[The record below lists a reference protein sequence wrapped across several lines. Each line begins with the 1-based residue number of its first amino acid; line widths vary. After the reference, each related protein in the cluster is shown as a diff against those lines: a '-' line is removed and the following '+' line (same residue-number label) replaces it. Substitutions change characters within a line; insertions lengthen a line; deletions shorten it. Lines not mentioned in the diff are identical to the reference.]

1 MKIIKIKKK
10 YSRLHLIIDGL
21 KFYFFDN
28 YYKYIKRLIGINLG
42 YYYNVWKYKFFFK
55 KRVCLNFFNL
65 EKYSKTTQLQIIKI
79 FDKVT
84 TNTPTPKVYPVEK
97 ISSLV
102 CPHTNYV
109 FPEVYVAEVSDAWVS
124 SKTNVVR
131 VGDNAILQDLY
142 DPVKDYM
149 HEELAGRYFINTEK
163 KLINFLDYNNSSINL
178 DSAATFLDAVAYNYA
193 HWVTEVLPR
202 IATFCTLK
210 QFKNVPL
217 LIDDG
222 LHPNVMESLALI
234 VEEDRQVY
242 LLSKKLKIKVK
253 KLYVVSVTGY
263 IPVQPKKHNYHNHG
277 MFSPYTLRLIRNRI
291 FAIIDNLP
299 AKDSPKKIYLKR
311 NSKHRILINEKEI
324 IKILISKGYAII
336 EPEKLSFLQQV
347 SIIKNAKYIMG
358 ISGASLGNLIFAS
371 SSSEINILIGEAKNT
386 PYWYWQNI
394 ALAVNLKVNYFF
406 GKINNL
412 SDGVHSDF
420 TINPK
425 LILQKE
431 HSS

>member
-10 YSRLHLIIDGL
+10 YSRLHFIINAL
-21 KFYFFDN
+21 KFYFLSN
-28 YYKYIKRLIGINLG
+28 YHKYLKRLIGINLG
-42 YYYNVWKYKFFFK
+42 YFYNVWKYKFFFK
-55 KRVCLNFFNL
+55 NRVHLNFFTL
-65 EKYSKTTQLQIIKI
+65 EKYSKTTPLQIIKI
-79 FDKVT
+79 FDKAT
-84 TNTPTPKVYPVEK
+84 TNTFAPKVFPIEK

-102 CPHTNYV
+102 CPHTNYT
-109 FPEVYVAEVSDAWVS
+109 FPEVYVAEVSDAWLR
-124 SKTNVVR
+124 SKTNVVS
-131 VGDNAILQDLY
+131 VGDKAILQDLY

-149 HEELAGRYFINTEK
+149 YEELAGRYFINTKK
-163 KLINFLDYNNSSINL
+163 KLISFIDYNNFPINL
-178 DSAATFLDAVAYNYA
+178 DSAATFLDSVAHNYT

-202 IATFCTLK
+202 IAAFCTLK

-222 LHPNVMESLALI
+222 LHPNIIESLALI

-263 IPVQPKKHNYHNHG
+263 IPVEPKNKNPDNHG
-277 MFSPYTLRLIRNRI
+277 MFSPYALRLIRNRI
-291 FAIIDNLP
+291 FAIIDKLP

-324 IKILISKGYAII
+324 IKILISKGYVII

-347 SIIKNAKYIMG
+347 SIIKNAKCIMG
-358 ISGASLGNLIFAS
+358 VSGAAFGNLIFAS
-371 SSSEINILIGEAKNT
+371 SDSEINILIGEARNT

-394 ALAVNLKVNYFF
+394 AIAVNLKVNYFF
-406 GKINNL
+406 GKVNKF
-412 SDGVHSDF
+412 SDSVHSDF

-425 LILQKE
+425 LILQKKYRN
-431 HSS
+431 

>member
-1 MKIIKIKKK
+1 LKIIEIKKK
-10 YSRLHLIIDGL
+10 TYTLQFINFFLKNFFFRYIDKYL
-21 KFYFFDN
+21 KRF
-28 YYKYIKRLIGINLG
+28 IKINLG
-42 YYYNVWKYKFFFK
+42 YLYNRWRYKLFFK
-55 KRVCLNFFNL
+55 RRICLNFFNL
-65 EKYSKTTQLQIIKI
+65 EEYSKTAQLQIIKI
-79 FDKVT
+79 FDKAT
-84 TNTPTPKVYPVEK
+84 TNTDAPKVYPIEK
-97 ISSLV
+97 ISCLV
-102 CPHTNYV
+102 RPHSNYV
-109 FPEVYVAEVSDAWVS
+109 FPVYMAEMSDAWVR
-124 SKTNVVR
+124 SKTNVVS
-131 VGDNAILQDLY
+131 VGDKAILQDLY

-149 HEELAGRYFINTEK
+149 FEELSGRYLLNTEK
-163 KLINFLDYNNSSINL
+163 KLISFLDYDNSPINL

-193 HWVTEVLPR
+193 HWITEVLPR
-202 IATFCTLK
+202 ISAFCTLK
-210 QFKNVPL
+210 KFKNVPL

-222 LHPNVMESLALI
+222 LHPNIMESLALI

-242 LLSKKLKIKVK
+242 LLPKKLKIKVK

-263 IPVQPKKHNYHNHG
+263 IPVQPKNKNLDNQG
-277 MFSPYTLRLIRNRI
+277 MFSTYALKLIRNRI

-324 IKILISKGYAII
+324 IKILINKGYVII

-347 SIIKNAKYIMG
+347 SIIKNAKYITG
-358 ISGASLGNLIFAS
+358 VSGAGFGNLIFAS
-371 SSSEINILIGEAKNT
+371 SDSEINILIGEARNT

-406 GKINNL
+406 GKINNV

-425 LILQKE
+425 LIL
-431 HSS
+431 

>member
-1 MKIIKIKKK
+1 MEIIEIKKK
-10 YSRLHLIIDGL
+10 SSTLWLINKVLKNFFFRYIDKYL
-21 KFYFFDN
+21 KRF
-28 YYKYIKRLIGINLG
+28 IRINLS
-42 YYYNVWKYKFFFK
+42 YVYNRCTYKLFFK
-55 KRVCLNFFNL
+55 RQICLNFFNL
-65 EKYSKTTQLQIIKI
+65 EEYYNAAQLQIIKI
-79 FDKVT
+79 FDKAT
-84 TNTPTPKVYPVEK
+84 TNTDVPKVFPIEK

-102 CPHTNYV
+102 RPYTNYV
-109 FPEVYVAEVSDAWVS
+109 FPEVYVAEVSDAWLR
-124 SKTNVVR
+124 SKTNVVS
-131 VGDNAILQDLY
+131 VGNKAILQDLY

-149 HEELAGRYFINTEK
+149 YEELAGRYLLNTKK
-163 KLINFLDYNNSSINL
+163 KLISFLDYDNSPINL

-202 IATFCTLK
+202 IAAFCTLK
-210 QFKNVPL
+210 QFKNVPI

-222 LHPNVMESLALI
+222 LHPNIIESLALI

-253 KLYVVSVTGY
+253 KLYVVSATGY
-263 IPVQPKKHNYHNHG
+263 IPVQPKNKNLDNQG
-277 MFSPYTLRLIRNRI
+277 MFSPYALKLIRNRI

-324 IKILISKGYAII
+324 IKILINKGYVII
-336 EPEKLSFLQQV
+336 EPEKLSFLKQV

-358 ISGASLGNLIFAS
+358 VSGASFGNLIFAS
-371 SSSEINILIGEAKNT
+371 SDSEINILIGEAKNT

-425 LILQKE
+425 LILQK
-431 HSS
+431 